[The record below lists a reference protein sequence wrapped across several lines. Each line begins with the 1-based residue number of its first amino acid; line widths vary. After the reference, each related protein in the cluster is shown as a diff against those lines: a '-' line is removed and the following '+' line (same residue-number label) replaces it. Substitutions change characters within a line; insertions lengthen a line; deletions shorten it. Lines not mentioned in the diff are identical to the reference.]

1 MIPTSSSNSVAQIVF
16 NVNQGW
22 NGKPTTLVEVYGSPN
37 KVPAI
42 ATCQGTTKRAISVF
56 YQPKSEVIDLHP
68 VGVSGNAAAEVKE
81 VVIPRG
87 IPISL

>member
-1 MIPTSSSNSVAQIVF
+1 MER
-16 NVNQGW
+16 
-22 NGKPTTLVEVYGSPN
+22 KPTTLVAVYASSY
-37 KVPAI
+37 KLYAI

-56 YQPKSEVIDLHP
+56 DQPKPKVIDLHP
-68 VGVSGNAAAEVKE
+68 VGVSGDAAAEVKE